1 MEVRKGKQSD
11 AAQAQKLSYSTM
23 QLFGLVP
30 DPNGIDIELGHFGEQ
45 FDEFLLQ
52 LVACESD
59 KIIGCISLLR
69 FDACEGKLS
78 GFYVDPTYQ
87 GRGIGQRLL
96 KSTLDHAK
104 SIGLTGIYLETWDK
118 MEAAANLY
126 KKFGWKRVNDP
137 PRDSGAQR
145 AYYLRF
151 TADNKQS
158 HLMQK
163 DAQRL

>member
-30 DPNGIDIELGHFGEQ
+30 DPNGIDIELGRFGEQ
-45 FDEFLLQ
+45 LDEFLLQ
-52 LVACESD
+52 LVACEDD

-69 FDACEGKLS
+69 FDSCEGKLS
-78 GFYVDPTYQ
+78 GFYVDPTHR
-87 GRGIGQRLL
+87 GRGIGERLL
-96 KSTLDHAK
+96 KNTIDHAK

-145 AYYLRF
+145 AYYLRLP
-151 TADNKQS
+151 ANNKPR